1 MATLKWG
8 SGTHPGQIRAQN
20 EDNLFVDEGV
30 FVVADGMGGHEAG
43 EVASYIA
50 VERIREALEGGGRH
64 TADQVVESISAA
76 NGDIFRAAIAN
87 PGQSGMGTT
96 VTAIAVVE
104 DPMAGRGAPNID
116 DNDPID
122 TDPDGNPR
130 TTPVIPR
137 EFPEALVLAN
147 VGDSR
152 TYLFRH
158 DRLRRITT
166 DHSYVQELVATGE
179 ITDDEARTHPRRNII
194 TRALGIEPDVKV
206 DWWTLPLVR
215 GDRFVLC
222 SDGLVD
228 EITDAE
234 ITETLLEFSDPQRA
248 TDRLI
253 EMANAAGGR
262 DNITVVIV
270 DVMEGDDPPDP
281 TQELD
286 IVPTWADDTAPVA
299 AASLSE
305 LADPDSA
312 ATGDGDG
319 DNDGGSGGAGSKRS
333 FLPRRRDRR
342 AAKEALQAD
351 AAAVAAGAG
360 SARSDGTDAAVTTG
374 DPSGDDDAHDD
385 TVSRA
390 DGNGDGTAS
399 RKPRLGRAVA
409 AFVILAALVA
419 GAVALGAWAR
429 RGYFVDFDDRGVVTV
444 YQGRSGGLLW
454 IDPTVEARGPNR
466 DDLADDSIDAVDA
479 RPDFSSRRDA
489 EAFVATLD
497 PAPTEADATG
507 DATADTSDG
516 AGADRTGDA
525 STTDT
530 GVAPTDST
538 VTERPTPTTSAAGDA
553 QG

>member
-8 SGTHPGQIRAQN
+8 SGTHPGQIRAKN
-20 EDNLFVDEGV
+20 EDNLFVDDGV

-43 EVASYIA
+43 EVASLIA
-50 VERIREALEGGGRH
+50 VERIREALEGDGRL

-179 ITDDEARTHPRRNII
+179 ITDDEARVHPRRNII
-194 TRALGIEPDVKV
+194 TRALGIEPDVQV

-215 GDRFVLC
+215 NDRFLLC

-228 EITDAE
+228 EVTDAE

-248 TDRLI
+248 ADHLI

-262 DNITVVIV
+262 DNITVVVV
-270 DVMEGDDPPDP
+270 DVVEGDDPPDP
-281 TQELD
+281 TQEID
-286 IVPTWADDTAPVA
+286 IVPTWADDTVPVA
-299 AASLSE
+299 TTAASAASLAD
-305 LADPDSA
+305 LADPDASTA
-312 ATGDGDG
+312 ADAPSGDAGT
-319 DNDGGSGGAGSKRS
+319 GSKRS
-333 FLPRRRDRR
+333 FRPRRRDRR
-342 AAKEALQAD
+342 AAKEALAAD
-351 AAAVAAGAG
+351 AAALAA
-360 SARSDGTDAAVTTG
+360 SASATTG
-374 DPSGDDDAHDD
+374 DADVDAPDAAGSVDSRGTGTGADADGTGGDDDAP
-385 TVSRA
+385 A
-390 DGNGDGTAS
+390 
-399 RKPRLGRAVA
+399 RKRPRLGRAVA
-409 AFVILAALVA
+409 AFVVLAALVA

-444 YQGRSGGLLW
+444 YQGRSGGVLW
-454 IDPTVEARGPNR
+454 IDPTIEARGPSR
-466 DDLADDSIDAVDA
+466 DDLADDSVEAVDA

-489 EAFVATLD
+489 EAFVASLD
-497 PAPTEADATG
+497 PAPDGTD
-507 DATADTSDG
+507 ADTTDGDG
-516 AGADRTGDA
+516 AGADRSDDGST
-525 STTDT
+525 TTDT
-530 GVAPTDST
+530 GVAPTET
-538 VTERPTPTTSAAGDA
+538 TATERRTTTTPATTDA